1 MLEKQLFKLYFKWA
15 YQGTETSVVCKLHKN
30 FTDAS
35 NFDTMLYRILAET
48 HSSAVTE
55 KGR

>member
-15 YQGTETSVVCKLHKN
+15 YQGTETSVVCKLHEN
-30 FTDAS
+30 FKDAS